1 MGYVLSDR
9 FVAPHRLGSVSF
21 QNHLVTHQVVRNVMR
36 FARKW
41 YAGQLL
47 SARMFGGEGAV
58 ADLLGK
64 IQESPMRDDST
75 LKDLLTIETFKL
87 QQWLR
92 KSFGAEQG
100 SSRRWKEWQ
109 CAVVRPA
116 LQCNVA
122 TIPKC
127 MQDVVGRFTAVIR
140 GGEATEEDAI
150 ALKLAC
156 SCLNGDMAAHPLVQ
170 GLALQCRRLVQ
181 REARGT
187 HTMAGRRDD
196 ITSKESALIS
206 DAGLSLAM
214 LSGNVTLAREFG
226 LSSKA
231 LRISLDELEKSSL
244 PTPALALH
252 FEGVL
257 ENNFMVA
264 DQRFLRADHHPKRI
278 LD

>member
-1 MGYVLSDR
+1 M
-9 FVAPHRLGSVSF
+9 
-21 QNHLVTHQVVRNVMR
+21 NQVVRSVTR

-47 SARMFGGEGAV
+47 SARLFGGEGAV
-58 ADLLGK
+58 AALLEK
-64 IQESPMRDDST
+64 IQESPMKEDST
-75 LKDLLTIETFKL
+75 LKELIVIETFKL
-87 QQWLR
+87 QQWAR

-100 SSRRWKEWQ
+100 ASSSWKEWQ

-181 REARGT
+181 REARGI

-196 ITSKESALIS
+196 ITCKEAALIS

-214 LSGNVTLAREFG
+214 LSGNVALGKEFG
-226 LSSKA
+226 LSGKA
-231 LRISLDELEKSSL
+231 LRISLDELEKNSL

-257 ENNFMVA
+257 ENNFMLA
-264 DQRFLRADHHPKRI
+264 DQRFLRADNHPKCI
-278 LD
+278 LDYMMDCVFMCFCCLLSLQQT